1 MEVANHIGGGF
12 LLRSRL
18 TTVTSSNNQSIKIM
32 ENKILGLH
40 HITAIAGDAQ
50 SNYDFYTK
58 TLGLRMVKKTV
69 NFDDP
74 QTYHFYF
81 GDEVGTPGTIL
92 TFFPWKNVRQGKNGA
107 GMATEIGYAVP
118 AGSLDFWKTRFETRS
133 IRHGDVNER
142 FGEKL
147 LPFQDPDGLW
157 LSLIET
163 KSPDNRKGWKTG
175 EIKSNVALKG
185 FHTVTLTLNNIQ
197 ATAAL
202 LTEVFGYQ
210 LVEQDGNIYRYR
222 TDTVE
227 NAALV
232 DLLEEPGAQR
242 GLNAG
247 GTNHHVAFRVENEEV
262 LMAVRE
268 KVLAR
273 GLHITEKINRDY
285 FFSLY
290 FREPGG
296 VLFEIA
302 TDNPGFA
309 TDETVEELGSSL
321 QLPNR
326 YETMREQIEKGL
338 PKLII

>member
-1 MEVANHIGGGF
+1 
-12 LLRSRL
+12 
-18 TTVTSSNNQSIKIM
+18 M
-32 ENKILGLH
+32 ENRILGLH

-50 SNYDFYTK
+50 LNYDFYTK

-92 TFFPWKNVRQGKNGA
+92 TFFPWRNVRQGKNGA

-118 AGSLDFWKTRFETRS
+118 KGSLDFWKKRFGS
-133 IRHGDVNER
+133 HNVRHEDINER
-142 FGEKL
+142 FGERQ

-163 KSPDNRKGWKTG
+163 KKPDSRKGWETD
-175 EIKSNVALKG
+175 EINSDVALKG
-185 FHTVTLTLNNIQ
+185 FHTVTLTLSNIK
-197 ATAAL
+197 ATAAI
-202 LTEVFGYQ
+202 LTDVFGYQ
-210 LVEQDGNIYRYR
+210 FQEQEGNTYRYQ
-222 TDTVE
+222 TDAVE

-232 DLLEEPGAQR
+232 DLLESPGAPR

-262 LMAVRE
+262 LMAFRE
-268 KVLAR
+268 KILAR

-302 TDNPGFA
+302 TDDPGFA
-309 TDETVEELGSSL
+309 TDETVEELGTSL
-321 QLPNR
+321 QLPDR
-326 YETMREQIEKGL
+326 YKAMREQIEKGL
-338 PKLII
+338 PELLT